1 MKLLP
6 ARTMTAL
13 AALVDIATHAKTTRP
28 VSAKE
33 MAARIK
39 IGARYLEP
47 TLQVFVHEGI
57 LQAFRG
63 PRGGYML
70 ARGTTPGDSSLKTV
84 IDVVDSLSVVG
95 DPADLLT
102 GEAQRIA
109 KTINS
114 AAAPFISKLRLLSLA
129 DLMTGEQATSKAA

>member
-13 AALVDIATHAKTTRP
+13 AALVDIATHTTTTRP

-63 PRGGYML
+63 PRGGYAL
-70 ARGTTPGDSSLKTV
+70 ARGTTPGDISLKTV

-95 DPADLLT
+95 DPAALLT

-114 AAAPFISKLRLLSLA
+114 AAAPFVSKLRLLSLA
-129 DLMTGEQATSKAA
+129 DLMTGEQAASKAA

>member
-13 AALVDIATHAKTTRP
+13 AALVDIATHTTTTRP

-63 PRGGYML
+63 PRGGYAL
-70 ARGTTPGDSSLKTV
+70 ARGTTPGDISLKTV

-95 DPADLLT
+95 DPAALLT

-114 AAAPFISKLRLLSLA
+114 AAAPFVSKLRLLSLA